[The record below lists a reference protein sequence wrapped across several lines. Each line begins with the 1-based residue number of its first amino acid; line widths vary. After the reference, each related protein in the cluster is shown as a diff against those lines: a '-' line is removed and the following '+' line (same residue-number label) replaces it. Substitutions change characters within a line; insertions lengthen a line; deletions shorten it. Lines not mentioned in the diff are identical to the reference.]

1 MDYAALRTYLETQQG
16 DMLASLET
24 LVNQE
29 SPSTDKDSL
38 YALAAYLSDLWRGLG
53 AETEVLEVA
62 DGAHHVRVTLPASTS
77 GGASE
82 PPALLIGHFDTV
94 WSVGTL
100 ARRPFSVA
108 DGRAMGPGCFDMKG
122 GLVIAEYALR
132 AIATLNLPLPR
143 PVVLLFNSD
152 EETGSETSRLL
163 IEAEAKKAAYA
174 LVLEPAIPG
183 GLIKTARKGVGSF
196 EIKVA
201 GLASHAGAAPREG
214 ISAIEEMAHQILK
227 LHAMTD
233 YDAGTTVN
241 VGVVEGGTR
250 PNVVA
255 AEARAEV
262 DVRAWTRE
270 AAEKLERDICSLQP
284 VDPRTTLSVTG
295 GFDRFPME
303 RTEGTVHMFET
314 ARRLGQAMGMDLKEG
329 STGGASDGNF
339 TSALGVPTLDGLGV
353 VGDGGHAEHEYVEV
367 SSLPE
372 RAALLAAL
380 LCEL

>member
-1 MDYAALRTYLETQQG
+1 MDYAALRTYLEAQQG

-38 YALAAYLSDLWRGLG
+38 YALAVYLSDLWRGLG
-53 AETEVLEVA
+53 AQTEVLEVA
-62 DGAHHVRVTLPASTS
+62 DGAHHVRVTLPASIS
-77 GGASE
+77 GSTSE

-100 ARRPFSVA
+100 TRRPFSVA

-132 AIATLNLPLPR
+132 AIAALHLKLPR

-152 EETGSETSRLL
+152 EETGSETSRPL

-183 GLIKTARKGVGSF
+183 GMIKTARKGVGSF

-214 ISAIEEMAHQILK
+214 VSAIEEMAHQILR

-284 VDPRTTLSVTG
+284 VDPRTTLSVAG
-295 GFDRFPME
+295 GFDRLPME
-303 RTEGTVHMFET
+303 RTAGTVHMFET

-353 VGDGGHAEHEYVEV
+353 VGDGGHAEHEYVEI
-367 SSLPE
+367 SSLPR

>member
-1 MDYAALRTYLETQQG
+1 MGYGGLRTYLETRQG

-29 SPSTDKDSL
+29 SPSTDKESL

-62 DGAHHVRVTLPASTS
+62 GGAHHVRVTLPASTS
-77 GGASE
+77 GSASE

-100 ARRPFSVA
+100 ARRPFCVA
-108 DGRAMGPGCFDMKG
+108 DGRAMGPGAFDMKG
-122 GLVIAEYALR
+122 GLVIAEFALR
-132 AIATLNLPLPR
+132 AIAALHLPLPR

-183 GLIKTARKGVGSF
+183 GMIKTARKGVGSF

-214 ISAIEEMAHQILK
+214 VSAIKEMAHQILK

-270 AAEKLERDICSLQP
+270 AAEKLERDIRSLQP
-284 VDPRTTLSVTG
+284 VDPRTTLSVAG

-303 RTEGTVHMFET
+303 RTSGTVHMFET

-367 SSLPE
+367 SSLPQ